1 MTDER
6 LRRVEKA
13 CADLVAAGEE
23 VTFDAVASRAQVGR
37 ATLYRRPELKALVH
51 DHRAQATEALTLTG
65 LTVQLDQLRRS
76 VEAIAA
82 KVRRHEEILR
92 KLTRRPGAPTA

>member
-6 LRRVEKA
+6 LRRVEQA
-13 CADLVAAGEE
+13 CTDLVGAGEE
-23 VTFDAVASRAQVGR
+23 VTFDAVASRAGIGR

-51 DHRAQATEALTLTG
+51 DHRTQATEASTLTG

-76 VEAIAA
+76 VEAIAD

-92 KLTRRPGAPTA
+92 KLTGRPRAPKA